1 MQTAFKSVVAMG
13 ESLRTLKALCQLR
26 DKLH

>member
-1 MQTAFKSVVAMG
+1 MLTAFKSVFAIG
-13 ESLRTLKALCQLR
+13 ESLRMLKALCQLK